1 MRLVPLALGALL
13 LATPVAF
20 SQSDAVGPPLVVIDD
35 AQVFA
40 GMAVSSALFGVEA
53 SETALER
60 TRNEEVRAFAQAVL
74 NERKQ
79 TTERLM
85 KAAEQDS
92 LPITPRMSPRHEAEA
107 QTLRGADGDLFD
119 DLYLAGQRRVIDE
132 EVTLYQGFA
141 TAGQE
146 GALRDTAGELL
157 PGMVAGQ
164 EKVRALAAPR
174 G

>member
-1 MRLVPLALGALL
+1 MRPVSLALAALL

-20 SQSDAVGPPLVVIDD
+20 SQSDAPPPPLVVVDD

-53 SETALER
+53 SETALSR
-60 TRNEEVRAFAQAVL
+60 TRNETVRAFAEKVL
-74 NERKQ
+74 QERRE
-79 TTERLM
+79 TTERLV
-85 KAAEQDS
+85 KAAEADA

-107 QTLRGADGDLFD
+107 QSLRGADDQMFD
-119 DLYLAGQRRVIDE
+119 DLYLAGQRRAIDE

-146 GALRDTAGELL
+146 SALRETAGELL
-157 PGMVAGQ
+157 PRMVAGQ
-164 EKVRALAAPR
+164 EQVRALAAPR

>member
-1 MRLVPLALGALL
+1 MRLVPMALGALL

-20 SQSDAVGPPLVVIDD
+20 SQSDAIGPPLVVVDN
-35 AQVFA
+35 AEVFA
-40 GMAVSSALFGVEA
+40 GMAVSTALFSVEA
-53 SETALER
+53 SETALQR
-60 TRNEEVRAFAQAVL
+60 TRNEQVRAFAEKVL
-74 NERKQ
+74 AERRA
-79 TTERLM
+79 TAERLV

-92 LPITPRMSPRHEAEA
+92 LSLNARMSPRHEAEA
-107 QTLRGADGDLFD
+107 QTLRAANDQLFD
-119 DLYLAGQRRVIDE
+119 DLYLAGQRRAMDE

-141 TAGQE
+141 TAGQA

-164 EKVRALAAPR
+164 EEVRALTSPS